1 MPHPTGPTNTGTRK
15 LITGLKRKKE
25 KFYLALAR
33 HLEKPARSKRAVNIQ
48 KLKKF
53 SKKYDNLVVPGKVLG
68 IGELDKPV
76 NVYAFSFSRE
86 ARMKIT
92 KAGGKALLLKD
103 MLNDADIKKSR
114 IVV

>member
-1 MPHPTGPTNTGTRK
+1 MSTRK
-15 LITGLKRKKE
+15 LITGLKKKKE

-33 HLEKPARSKRAVNIQ
+33 HLEKSARSKRAVNIQ
-48 KLKKF
+48 ELKKF

-76 NVYAFSFSRE
+76 NVYAFSFSKE

-92 KAGGKALLLKD
+92 KTGGKALSLKD
-103 MLNDADIKKSR
+103 LLNDGDISKPR
-114 IVV
+114 VVV